1 MSRGLPTF
9 FLLALLAPIALPAQ
23 GFIETEGGVAFT
35 GYNDV
40 RIPSD
45 SGTTISLKDDIE
57 SNPALALRMR
67 IGYTFARRHTVMFLA
82 APLTVRGSGTLG
94 RDVEYQGVTFPAG
107 TKLRSQY
114 RFDSYRLAYR
124 YRLVD
129 GDSLRLDLGLAGKI
143 RSADIAIMSDDA
155 YAHRQDLGFVPLITA
170 MASWRFAA
178 PFSVLLDADGLVTPF
193 GRAEDA
199 LLALQYHPS
208 ESATLRLG
216 YRILEGGS
224 DGGGKV
230 YTFSAFHYLV
240 AGISVAF

>member
-1 MSRGLPTF
+1 
-9 FLLALLAPIALPAQ
+9 
-23 GFIETEGGVAFT
+23 
-35 GYNDV
+35 
-40 RIPSD
+40 
-45 SGTTISLKDDIE
+45 
-57 SNPALALRMR
+57 MR
-67 IGYTFARRHTVMFLA
+67 IGYTFAGRHTVMLLA
-82 APLTVRGSGTLG
+82 APLTVRGSGTLD

-129 GDSLRLDLGLAGKI
+129 GDSLRLDLGVAGKI
-143 RSADIAIMSDDA
+143 RSADIAIMSDHA

-199 LLALQYHPS
+199 LIALQYHPS
-208 ESATLRLG
+208 ESTTLRLG